1 MTNNYKQ
8 NLMVLKDLISN
19 PINMSTSI
27 QYKQLLEYE
36 KYIKD
41 LIRKEL
47 RTHKTKNRA
56 IKFIKE
62 EINEAKQFLATNKA
76 KDDKTTNE
84 LFNWLEYLI
93 NMKSQL
99 ENIKPKQAERKKK
112 KKIAEKKLKPSEEI
126 TLELKQELKQLKKR
140 SSDIINDLQKIKQ
153 DAKKKKITKER
164 KNQLITDINEL
175 KAEKKDILQRIKEI
189 KKDLEKHLFKM
200 RVFTFKKKNK
210 DKYETL
216 KTSQKSSCLKR
227 HGTFIFNMIDE
238 NGNMER
244 KTEYIL
250 YYQIQ
255 YNDIH
260 ITVKAF
266 NDIKDFEGKRTYRE
280 NPNNNNVMQDNKR
293 FNDLLKPILNTEGI
307 MDTKHAHIINEYA
320 DLIIAYDITRIE
332 YEPIED
338 MAEEEINNSYNNNQI
353 MFKYI
358 EYQLNENA
366 NGFKDL
372 FYSLDQNKIM
382 KSLTVAF

>member
-1 MTNNYKQ
+1 
-8 NLMVLKDLISN
+8 
-19 PINMSTSI
+19 
-27 QYKQLLEYE
+27 
-36 KYIKD
+36 
-41 LIRKEL
+41 
-47 RTHKTKNRA
+47 
-56 IKFIKE
+56 
-62 EINEAKQFLATNKA
+62 
-76 KDDKTTNE
+76 
-84 LFNWLEYLI
+84 
-93 NMKSQL
+93 
-99 ENIKPKQAERKKK
+99 
-112 KKIAEKKLKPSEEI
+112 
-126 TLELKQELKQLKKR
+126 
-140 SSDIINDLQKIKQ
+140 
-153 DAKKKKITKER
+153 
-164 KNQLITDINEL
+164 
-175 KAEKKDILQRIKEI
+175 
-189 KKDLEKHLFKM
+189 M
-200 RVFTFKKKNK
+200 RVFTFKKINK

-293 FNDLLKPILNTEGI
+293 FNDLLKPILNAEGI
-307 MDTKHAHIINEYA
+307 RDTKHAHIINEYA
-320 DLIIAYDITRIE
+320 DLIIAYDITRTNNIE

-372 FYSLDQNKIM
+372 FHSLDQKQNNEIANSCFLNLIVNTYKDQIHKRRKKEEDIKRCSYKKKDDFELTHENLCEFLGVEFKNQDIGITIMQSRKFFEKYNIGLVVVDLYCKKIPNTEITRTEQRINITPQTLYILLHNNHCYKLNCDQDSFIQILNSNEDNKNKIQKLEM
-382 KSLTVAF
+382 SITNKYQFQDFEKQKNVKVIYIEKLDDVAKHIKENAKQKIKFIIDE